1 MYRHTISPTGHINLN
16 VVVHTKSHWFSLLLT
31 NLFASIPCY
40 LHHTI
45 FFLTMFGEADQSSNA
60 TGEISAAST
69 ESAAATGSEAPSS
82 TSYSTMDN

>member
-1 MYRHTISPTGHINLN
+1 
-16 VVVHTKSHWFSLLLT
+16 
-31 NLFASIPCY
+31 
-40 LHHTI
+40 
-45 FFLTMFGEADQSSNA
+45 MFGEADQSSNA

>member
-1 MYRHTISPTGHINLN
+1 MYHHAVTPAMHIKLDTA
-16 VVVHTKSHWFSLLLT
+16 VHTKSHRFSLLLT
-31 NLFASIPCY
+31 NLFTSIPCY

-60 TGEISAAST
+60 TSEISAAST